1 MLPRH
6 RHLSRSPSA
15 PGIGPRKSKSI
26 TKLEVPSV
34 SSAAL
39 TRDSSPSHS
48 SLLSRKRE
56 RFAKSITVFKH
67 DHYTYLT
74 CFGAVH
80 VKATTCFVGFNVLI
94 GICCSLLY
102 CVFTSQ
108 EQRRPGLKLFL
119 IPLAAV
125 IVCLLCLFVGVI
137 QQKAKLLY
145 PFIAFQVFIAFA
157 TAISMGMIAI
167 SVACN
172 TKYILRLIVDVN
184 LDEMVYKR
192 SALTIFSVLSF
203 TLCVQIW
210 YLRTVCNCFRYYVD
224 FQRFKDRMIQGA
236 YV

>member
-1 MLPRH
+1 MGIEV
-6 RHLSRSPSA
+6 
-15 PGIGPRKSKSI
+15 PGESNSI

-80 VKATTCFVGFNVLI
+80 VK
-94 GICCSLLY
+94 
-102 CVFTSQ
+102 
-108 EQRRPGLKLFL
+108 QRRPGLKLFL

-125 IVCLLCLFVGVI
+125 IICLLCLFVGVI

-145 PFIAFQVFIAFA
+145 PFIAFQI
-157 TAISMGMIAI
+157 
-167 SVACN
+167 
-172 TKYILRLIVDVN
+172 
-184 LDEMVYKR
+184 
-192 SALTIFSVLSF
+192 
-203 TLCVQIW
+203 TLCLV
-210 YLRTVCNCFRYYVD
+210 VAD
-224 FQRFKDRMIQGA
+224 A
-236 YV
+236 